1 MRYTD
6 ERDEHPTERLPRKP
20 QPSVTASSSRESR
33 RSSRHYTTD
42 DSRKPR
48 TDRVPLG
55 ERPAERPRSTSR
67 DRRRRERRA
76 ARYAADPEGE
86 LLRQE
91 RRHERREE
99 REQRRAERK
108 EKRAEIEERRAERD
122 ERRRRKEAAAEQ
134 IVVPVA
140 DRPSKKRDPTE
151 EVERATEFYNQD
163 SRPRDTV
170 YQESTESGT
179 VNNQSTETATA
190 ITPNTQDYD
199 LEDGYGHKRQQSKR
213 YYSGPPAR
221 AQSWQSYSSDYY
233 EDEKYPYS
241 PSDNAYDEIQW
252 YKRRSS
258 HDRYP
263 YEDSRSCCACRRR
276 WCILGSI
283 AATLIGLIII
293 IVVAV
298 VVSRNQFSYTPS
310 TAQVNNTAAFASGGA
325 TQSSVNDT
333 RDGIGAGTDAYKYYQ
348 GTASNFPNHTL
359 WISFEDM
366 WNNNV
371 NNIQQS
377 CGWLK
382 YGADDSDK
390 EIQDIYNAIQ
400 DRANASL
407 VDHRLILALVLQE
420 SHGCVRVPHT
430 TSYGGVKNTG
440 LMQAHDGHEYNSRH
454 MDKSIRYMV
463 QDGTQGTKKGD
474 GLVQVLNMYGN
485 PYSAAR
491 AYNSGLI
498 PKSGDLSESG
508 GATACYVSDV
518 ANRLTG
524 WVNAKST
531 CPGSS

>member
-1 MRYTD
+1 MRYIH
-6 ERDEHPTERLPRKP
+6 ERDDYLAENLPRKP
-20 QPSVTASSSRESR
+20 PPTTPPAHRESR
-33 RSSRHYTTD
+33 RSSKYYSPD
-42 DSRKPR
+42 DVRRPR
-48 TDRVPLG
+48 SNTARLNGPS
-55 ERPAERPRSTSR
+55 PERPRSSSR

-76 ARYAADPEGE
+76 ARYAEDPEEE
-86 LLRQE
+86 LRRQE

-99 REQRRAERK
+99 REQRRAERQK
-108 EKRAEIEERRAERD
+108 QRAEIEERRAERD
-122 ERRRRKEAAAEQ
+122 ERRRRKEAAKDQQRKA
-134 IVVPVA
+134 P
-140 DRPSKKRDPTE
+140 
-151 EVERATEFYNQD
+151 EVSQATEVYPQD
-163 SRPRDTV
+163 SNQRDTV
-170 YQESTESGT
+170 HQGSKESHAFTQDGIARDAVQPEAMLA
-179 VNNQSTETATA
+179 VNT
-190 ITPNTQDYD
+190 TPNPQHYD

-213 YYSGPPAR
+213 YYSGPPPR
-221 AQSWQSYSSDYY
+221 ADSWEDYSSDYY
-233 EDEKYPYS
+233 DDEKYPHS
-241 PSDNAYDEIQW
+241 PSDSAYDELQW
-252 YKRRSS
+252 YKRRYAPER
-258 HDRYP
+258 HP
-263 YEDSRSCCACRRR
+263 YEDSRSCCACRRK

-298 VVSRNQFSYTPS
+298 VVSRNQFSFTPS
-310 TAQVNNTAAFASGGA
+310 TAQVNNTAAFTAGGA

-348 GTASNFPNHTL
+348 GDASKFPNNTL

-382 YGADDSDK
+382 YGTDDSDQ
-390 EIQDIYNAIQ
+390 EIQNIYNGIQ

-430 TSYGGVKNTG
+430 KSYGGVKNTG
-440 LMQAHDGHEYNSRH
+440 LMQAHDGHEYNSH
-454 MDKSIRYMV
+454 HSDKSIIYMI

-474 GLVQVLNMYGN
+474 GLVQLLNMYTN

-498 PKSGDLSESG
+498 AKSGDLSDG
-508 GATACYVSDV
+508 AGATACYVSDV

-531 CPGSS
+531 CPGSDS